1 MKVKMRINGQE
12 AGVAG
17 GLDHL
22 VLDQLK
28 RSMQEK
34 VAGLTCPEHTM
45 AAAIEVNGESLSGL
59 KVEIQACCDAMRKR
73 VAKALA

>member
-1 MKVKMRINGQE
+1 MKIKMKINGQE
-12 AGVAG
+12 AGAAG

-22 VLDQLK
+22 VLDRLK

-45 AAAIEVNGESLSGL
+45 AAAIQVNGESLSGL